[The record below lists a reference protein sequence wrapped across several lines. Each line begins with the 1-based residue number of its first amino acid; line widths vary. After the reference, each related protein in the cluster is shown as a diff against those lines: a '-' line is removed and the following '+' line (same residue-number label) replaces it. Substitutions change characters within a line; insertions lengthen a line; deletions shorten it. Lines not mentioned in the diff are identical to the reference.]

1 MYNKKHFGTMP
12 QTFGGLLEGF
22 LENGLPH
29 VKTDFWY
36 TSVAPVNIQETES
49 AYELHVVAPGLSKE
63 DFSISLDKNI
73 LTIAYDKKEENQEQ
87 KEEKEIK
94 WLKNEYHFRSFKRS
108 FTLNDKVNTEGI
120 NAKYTDGILYVTL
133 PKKEVAETKA
143 QTINVA

>member
-1 MYNKKHFGTMP
+1 MYNKRNFGTMP

-36 TSVAPVNIQETES
+36 TSGTPVNIQETDS

-63 DFSISLDKNI
+63 DFKISLDKNI
-73 LTIAYDKKEENQEQ
+73 LSIAYDKKEESQEPAA
-87 KEEKEIK
+87 EKAAK

-108 FTLNDKVNTEGI
+108 FTLNEKVDTAGI
-120 NAKYTDGILYVTL
+120 NAKYNDGILYVTL
-133 PKKEVAETKA
+133 PKKEVSETTT